1 MQTISKV
8 YDTYAYAEAAVR
20 DLESV
25 GVPASEISLVANQN
39 LYANDVSATSIGTEL
54 GAAVGG
60 GVGLLSGLGMLAM
73 PGVGPVVAVGW
84 LAATAAGAFAGTATG
99 GIIGA
104 LVDAG
109 TPETEAHFYSEAI
122 RLGGSLVTVRTNRTT
137 DQIKPILERHG
148 PRDPAL
154 RRNEYEQARWN
165 GYDPKAPAFRREQA
179 AAAEAARRS
188 AV

>member
-8 YDTYAYAEAAVR
+8 YGTYAHAEAAVR

-25 GVPASEISLVANQN
+25 GVPASEISLVGYTD
-39 LYANDVSATSIGTEL
+39 LYSDAISATVAGAEL

-60 GVGLLSGLGMLAM
+60 GVGLLSGLGVLAI

-84 LAATAAGAFAGTATG
+84 LAAAAAGAFAGSATG

-109 TPETEAHFYSEAI
+109 TPETEAHIYTEVI
-122 RLGGSLVTVRTNRTT
+122 RRGGTLVTVRTNRTT
-137 DQIKPILERHG
+137 DQIKPILERHDPIDAAARLAEYQESG
-148 PRDPAL
+148 WKASILAPAL
-154 RRNEYEQARWN
+154 Q
-165 GYDPKAPAFRREQA
+165 REQA
-179 AAAEAARRS
+179 NREHARRD
-188 AV
+188 A

>member
-8 YDTYAYAEAAVR
+8 YDSYPQAEAAVR
-20 DLESV
+20 DLEST
-25 GVPASEISLVANQN
+25 GVPASEISLVANKD
-39 LYANDVSATSIGTEL
+39 LYADDVSATAVGAEL

-60 GVGLLSGLGMLAM
+60 GVGLLSGLGMLAI

-84 LAATAAGAFAGTATG
+84 LAATAAGAFAGSATG

-122 RLGGSLVTVRTNRTT
+122 RRGGSLVTVRTNRTT

-148 PRDPAL
+148 PIDPAT
-154 RRNEYEQARWN
+154 RRSEYEQGGWN
-165 GYDPKAPAFRREQA
+165 TYDPNAPAYRRDQA
-179 AAAEAARRS
+179 AAAEAARRTTL
-188 AV
+188 